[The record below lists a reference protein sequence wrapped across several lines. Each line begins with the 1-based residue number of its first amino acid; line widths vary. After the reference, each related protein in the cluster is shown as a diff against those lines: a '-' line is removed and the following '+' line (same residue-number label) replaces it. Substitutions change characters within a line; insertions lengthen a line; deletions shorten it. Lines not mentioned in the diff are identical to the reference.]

1 MTKVRFLLSLH
12 DRLSG
17 LPQDD
22 VEERLSFYSEMI
34 EDRIEE
40 GVSEEQAVAELGSV
54 DEVAAQI
61 VADIPLSKI
70 ARAKIKPKRRM
81 KAWEIMLLVLG
92 SPVWLSLLIAAAA
105 VLFSLYVVIWV
116 VVVSLWAVFVSL
128 AAAAAIGVAVC
139 IVFALSGR
147 GAEGLA
153 MLGAGIVCAGL
164 AIFLFYGCL
173 AAGKGTLLLT
183 KKIVRGTKNSMIKRE
198 DAA

>member
-105 VLFSLYVVIWV
+105 VLFALYVVIWA

-128 AAAAAIGVAVC
+128 AAAAAIGVPVC

-147 GAEGLA
+147 GAAGLA

>member
-1 MTKVRFLLSLH
+1 MTRYEFITALTGRLAHLSWE
-12 DRLSG
+12 
-17 LPQDD
+17 D
-22 VEERLSFYSEMI
+22 VKERVDFYTEAI
-34 EDRIEE
+34 DDRIEE
-40 GVSEEQAVAELGSV
+40 GLSEEEAVAAVGDPE
-54 DEVAAQI
+54 EIAALI
-61 VADIPLSKI
+61 MAEMPLITVK
-70 ARAKIKPKRRM
+70 APEQGPKR
-81 KAWEIMLLVLG
+81 KLSAGEIVLLILG
-92 SPVWLSLLIAAAA
+92 SPLWLSLLIAAAA
-105 VLFSLYVVIWV
+105 VLFSLYVVIWA

-147 GAEGLA
+147 GAAGLA